1 MADSSTP
8 LKDGRPAS
16 APSPALSPKNIGA
29 PRRRSVRQKGVK
41 GFLDHHWVAI
51 FLIPGMLWMGG
62 LLAYP
67 ILMNIWQSLTNKNLQ
82 FADSKFVGGSNYL
95 WVLQDATFW
104 QAGMHSI
111 VWTVVSVTGQLLIG
125 LAGALALERVSQGRW
140 LYRLLLILPWTFSSV
155 VMAAVWRLMLD
166 ALYGIMNG
174 YLTWANI
181 IDQPLSWFG
190 DARTALGSA
199 IVVNIWFGVPFMLL
213 SLVAGLQ
220 TISKDLYEAA
230 SVDGAGYWRQVWN
243 ITIPGLAPIIST
255 LVVLR
260 TIWVVNNF
268 DIVFL
273 TTGGGPSNASMTLP
287 VYAYNVGWAQFEV
300 GKMAAISVILT
311 VVLLILA
318 LVYFKVVDDKVSHA
332 ED

>member
-1 MADSSTP
+1 M
-8 LKDGRPAS
+8 
-16 APSPALSPKNIGA
+16 KNILN
-29 PRRRSVRQKGVK
+29 KY
-41 GFLDHHWVAI
+41 WVAV
-51 FLIPGMLWMGG
+51 FLLPGMLWMGG

-67 ILMNIWQSLTNKNLQ
+67 IAQNIWQSFTNRNLQ
-82 FADSKFVGGSNYL
+82 FADSKFVAFDNYA
-95 WVLQDATFW
+95 WVLQDPNFW
-104 QAGMHSI
+104 QAAGNSLI
-111 VWTVVSVTGQLLIG
+111 WTALSVTGQLLIG
-125 LAGALALERVSQGRW
+125 LAGALALEKVARGRW

-166 ALYGIMNG
+166 ALYGIING

-230 SVDGAGYWRQVWN
+230 AVDGAGYWRQTWF
-243 ITIPGLAPIIST
+243 ITLPGLAPIIST

-260 TIWVVNNF
+260 TIWVINNF

-287 VYAYNVGWAQFEV
+287 VYAYNVGWANFEV
-300 GKMAAISVILT
+300 GRMAAVSVILT
-311 VVLLILA
+311 MLLVICA
-318 LVYFKVVDDKVSHA
+318 IAYFKLVDDKVA
-332 ED
+332 KGDD